1 MAWRGQAVDHVRWPA
16 KFEAVVRAHLPAPPP
31 AGRLDPDLDL
41 LAAGMD
47 SLETIGLMTD
57 LEDGFGFEFPDE
69 LLSIDTFSTPRILW
83 AAMSSCLPADP
94 SNAD

>member
-1 MAWRGQAVDHVRWPA
+1 VEHVDWPA
-16 KFEAVVRAHLPAPPP
+16 EFEAVVRAHLPDAPP
-31 AGRLDPDLDL
+31 AGGLDPDLDL

-57 LEDGFGFEFPDE
+57 LEDRFAFEFPDE

-83 AAMSSCLPADP
+83 TAMSPCLPADP
-94 SNAD
+94 SNVG